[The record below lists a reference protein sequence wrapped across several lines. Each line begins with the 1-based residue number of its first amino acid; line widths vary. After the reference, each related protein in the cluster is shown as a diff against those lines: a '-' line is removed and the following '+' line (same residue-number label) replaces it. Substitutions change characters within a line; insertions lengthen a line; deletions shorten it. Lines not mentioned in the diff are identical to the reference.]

1 MNTKM
6 NIVLGGMAMI
16 LLAACGGKKPAQNPG
31 AAKPYPVIT
40 VPVQTLT
47 GYISYPASI
56 EGRVNNDVRA
66 KISGYIKEVLV
77 DEGQP
82 VKKGQILFRL
92 ETNTL
97 SETAAAAK
105 SGVGAAQAS
114 INAAEAA
121 VNAAQVEVDKLVPL
135 VEKKIISNV
144 QLETAKANLRS
155 AQSQLLQA
163 KAGRNQ
169 AQANYLSAAAN
180 VEYSIIR
187 SPINGIVGKLPLRLG
202 SLVGP
207 TDQTPL
213 TTVSD
218 VSEVYAYFSMNEKE
232 YLNFLKQTPGITV
245 AEKLKNIPPVTLDLA
260 NGQAYDQK
268 GFVKAVTG
276 QIDPQTGT
284 ILFRVSFPNQGRLL
298 ANGNSGTIRIPKTY
312 TDALV
317 VPESSTF
324 EQQGVVYVYK
334 VNKDTVQSIVIGIQ
348 DRVDNLAIVGG
359 GVQKGDT
366 IVASGVGGL
375 RNGAAII
382 AQPSDFDSI
391 LKAVKPVF

>member
-1 MNTKM
+1 MNTKF
-6 NIVLGGMAMI
+6 NIVAAGIIII
-16 LLAACGGKKPAQNPG
+16 LLAACGEKKQAPNPN
-31 AAKPYPVIT
+31 AARPYPVIA
-40 VPVQTLT
+40 VPLKSVT
-47 GYISYPASI
+47 GFMSYPASI

-82 VKKGQILFRL
+82 VRRGQVLFRL

-114 INAAEAA
+114 ISAAEAA
-121 VNAAQVEVDKLVPL
+121 VNAAQVEVNKLVPL

-144 QLETAKANLRS
+144 QLEVAKANLQS
-155 AQSQLLQA
+155 ANSQLLQA

-180 VEYSIIR
+180 VDYSVIR
-187 SPINGIVGKLPLRLG
+187 SPIDGIVGKLPLRVG

-207 TDQTPL
+207 TDQTPI

-232 YLNFLKQTPGITV
+232 YLDFLKQTPGLSV
-245 AEKLKNIPPVTLDLA
+245 AEKLKNIPPVSLILA
-260 NGQAYDQK
+260 NNQEYEQK
-268 GFVKAVTG
+268 GVVKAVTG

-284 ILFRVSFPNQGRLL
+284 ILFRVSFPNKGRLL
-298 ANGNSGTIRIPKTY
+298 SNGNSGTIKIPKAY
-312 TDALV
+312 NDVLV

-324 EQQGVVYVYK
+324 EQQGIIYVYK
-334 VNKDTVQSIVIGIQ
+334 VNKDTIQSTVVGVL
-348 DRVDNLAIVGG
+348 DRVDNLAIIGG

-366 IVASGVGGL
+366 IVASGVANL

-382 AQPSDFDSI
+382 PRPADMDSI
-391 LKAVKPVF
+391 INAVKPVF